1 MEPERDEVE
10 VLEVEEMD
18 TDPLLPIVTLTQEG
32 LDVTENPI

>member
-1 MEPERDEVE
+1 MEPERDEV
-10 VLEVEEMD
+10 EVEEMD

>member
-18 TDPLLPIVTLTQEG
+18 TDPLLPMVTLTQLG
-32 LDVTENPI
+32 LDVVENPI